1 MEHGRAGNKTARA
14 PRQSQHTGAKRSQP
28 MLLQRVNRTDPERV
42 FLIAKSTY
50 STADLAANQ
59 WVSWDH
65 ITDRDGLAVTKPSGE
80 LRQAIAGVVVET
92 IANGDYGLVQI
103 WGYRNGARCSGG
115 SGLVTS
121 KVSSGTVLVCKTAGF
136 AVAAAHSTITVKP
149 YHLFPVGHGIVPA
162 NTAAKSTS
170 ATTWVGKVFV
180 KCL

>member
-1 MEHGRAGNKTARA
+1 VADHCRLVRPEIAPVPQGLVDHDRVDQRDAGVSALLGA
-14 PRQSQHTGAKRSQP
+14 VQHVRLDREQLDRGP
-28 MLLQRVNRTDPERV
+28 PPWCGDP
-42 FLIAKSTY
+42 
-50 STADLAANQ
+50 
-59 WVSWDH
+59 
-65 ITDRDGLAVTKPSGE
+65 DRDGLAVTKPSGE
-80 LRQAIAGVVVET
+80 LRQAVAGVVVET
-92 IANGDYGLVQI
+92 IANGDYGLIQV

-162 NTAAKSTS
+162 NTAAKATS